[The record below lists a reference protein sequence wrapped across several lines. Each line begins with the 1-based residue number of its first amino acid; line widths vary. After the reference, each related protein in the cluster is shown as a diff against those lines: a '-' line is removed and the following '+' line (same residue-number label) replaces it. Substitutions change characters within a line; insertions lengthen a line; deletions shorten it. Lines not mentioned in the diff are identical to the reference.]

1 MMPRARQSN
10 SSVLRRHN
18 LADRLLVS
26 CLPAMHPCA
35 SCVRFNQACLTSPT
49 AERCEQCV
57 RFHRSCDLAPPY
69 TELDRLDKKEDDLS
83 QQILEAEAR
92 VRRLRRERQR
102 VHLQQRQLV
111 KQEEQNV
118 EEKEWDELLSED
130 LPTSFGEALVGIT
143 SPTGASPASWGSLDR
158 TPPAFFGSA

>member
-1 MMPRARQSN
+1 MLFLTENMRLRDSPANEAFANWTGRMSYDRSLYG
-10 SSVLRRHN
+10 SV
-18 LADRLLVS
+18 
-26 CLPAMHPCA
+26 
-35 SCVRFNQACLTSPT
+35 
-49 AERCEQCV
+49 
-57 RFHRSCDLAPPY
+57 DL
-69 TELDRLDKKEDDLS
+69 RLDKKEDDLS

-143 SPTGASPASWGSLDR
+143 SPTGASQASWGSLDR
-158 TPPAFFGSA
+158 TPPSFLWQCMTLHPHFSRRLPSSYNYAGR